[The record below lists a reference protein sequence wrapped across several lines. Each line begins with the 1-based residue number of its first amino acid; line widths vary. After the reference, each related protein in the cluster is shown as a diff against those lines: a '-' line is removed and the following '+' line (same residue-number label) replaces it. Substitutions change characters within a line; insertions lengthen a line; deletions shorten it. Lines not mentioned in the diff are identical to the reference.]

1 MIKKSILYILF
12 LLTIFAIIG
21 CSNFK
26 GDMDWELSEFH
37 MKDQNNK
44 DFQLKDIKGDIWL
57 VDFIF
62 TSCATFCPQ
71 MTANMAQIQEMV
83 KEENLKV
90 NFASFSVDPEVDS
103 PEILN
108 SYVQKF
114 TENTDNWYLLSGY
127 SQDYI
132 KDFALKNFKTIAN
145 KPENGQGI
153 HSNQFYLINKKGV
166 VVKSYDGNNNVPFD
180 NIVKDIKALSRQ

>member
-1 MIKKSILYILF
+1 
-12 LLTIFAIIG
+12 
-21 CSNFK
+21 
-26 GDMDWELSEFH
+26 MDWELSEFH

-145 KPENGQGI
+145 KPENGQVI